1 MVSSGNLNNSN
12 HKVCV
17 LRGIDMAYSKILDEI
32 IDELFEELFGTES
45 NPFYGKFIDTDGVYE
60 LENGNLIK
68 VINNEVKP
76 CD

>member
-1 MVSSGNLNNSN
+1 MTLSEMLV
-12 HKVCV
+12 
-17 LRGIDMAYSKILDEI
+17 EI
-32 IDELFEELFGTES
+32 IDELFEELFGIES
-45 NPFYGKFIDTDGVYE
+45 NPLYGKFIDTDGVYE